1 MKVCVAV
8 PHGGTV
14 KGRLLSD
21 LLAALY
27 ALPQEIGVVWAEVEG
42 TLGPRN
48 RWLAGQQALQTGCDY
63 LWLVDN
69 DMAIPSDALPR
80 LLAAKKDLIGADY
93 SYRTLPLQSTVKL
106 RNEAGEIIVA
116 DRTTFPTRPFIVY
129 ALGSGCKLVTT
140 DALKKIPQPWF
151 ALTWGPDGDLT
162 KTDDVWF
169 CEQAKT
175 VGIDTWCDPT
185 IDVGHIGDFVYGH
198 K

>member
-14 KGRLLSD
+14 KGRLMSD
-21 LLAALY
+21 LIAALF
-27 ALPQEIGVVWAEVEG
+27 ALRQEIGFVWAEVEG

-63 LWLVDN
+63 LWLVDA
-69 DMAIPSDALPR
+69 DQTIPDDALPR
-80 LLAAKKDLIGADY
+80 LIDHDKDLIGADY
-93 SYRTLPLQSTVKL
+93 SYRRFPLISTVKML
-106 RNEAGEIIVA
+106 DEDGQITVA
-116 DRTTFPTRPFIVY
+116 DRSTFPNRPFICY
-129 ALGSGCKLVTT
+129 AIGSGCKLVKV
-140 DALKKIPQPWF
+140 DALKRIPQPWF
-151 ALTWGPDGDLT
+151 ALEWGPDGDLC

-169 CEQAKT
+169 CEQAKK

-185 IDVGHIGDFVYGH
+185 IDVGHIGDHVYRS

>member
-14 KGRLLSD
+14 KGRLMTD
-21 LLAALY
+21 LIAALF
-27 ALPQEIGVVWAEVEG
+27 ALRNGIGFVLAEVEG

-48 RWLAGQQALQTGCDY
+48 RWLAGQQALETGCDF

-69 DMAIPSDALPR
+69 DMSIPQDALPR
-80 LLAAKKDLIGADY
+80 LLAHKKDLIGADY
-93 SYRTLPLQSTVKL
+93 SYRRFPLMTTVKML
-106 RNEAGEIIVA
+106 DGNGTITIP
-116 DRTTFPTRPFIVY
+116 DRSTFPARPFICH
-129 ALGSGCKLVTT
+129 AIGSGCKLVTCA
-140 DALKKIPQPWF
+140 ALRRIPQPWF
-151 ALTWGPDGDLT
+151 ALSWGPEGDLV

-185 IDVGHIGDFVYGH
+185 LDVKHIGDHAYAI